1 MTTQGKT
8 PIPTELLRP
17 GATELKL
24 NLEQQARL
32 LEHTRRLQHE
42 TEALEAHTRTW
53 LKEQLKVIK
62 SNDDQFNDLNDQ
74 LNELKVNPEFTEANN
89 ALKEIKERIGLKE
102 VEKLRN
108 TRNRELTAEVTQSQD
123 SLELQTLILEKTQ
136 ELLDNMLQLEATNE
150 YIRTQGVLLLEA
162 ATNQLPI
169 A

>member
-1 MTTQGKT
+1 M
-8 PIPTELLRP
+8 
-17 GATELKL
+17 
-24 NLEQQARL
+24 
-32 LEHTRRLQHE
+32 EHTRRLQHE

-74 LNELKVNPEFTEANN
+74 LNDLKANPEFMEANT

-136 ELLDNMLQLEATNE
+136 ELLDNMLQLESTNE

-162 ATNQLPI
+162 ATSQLPV